1 MIRSSCWQMSPQG
14 ALINR
19 ELGKTIIMVTH
30 DPWMA
35 SHCSRVVL
43 LKDGIIL
50 DELKCR
56 NVMDTFYQEILG
68 RMSEL

>member
-14 ALINR
+14 
-19 ELGKTIIMVTH
+19 
-30 DPWMA
+30 PWMA